1 MHARKRACLRAR
13 AYAYVRVK
21 SLQTRHAPRQY
32 RPENGFFRLADPA
45 FWGFLPRYAAPRPPF
60 LPRWPPFSRKF
71 SPENPAP
78 VCFLP
83 GNPGFFARSSP
94 GRPGTPPRIAPRC
107 AVFRPVDRLF
117 VPATPR
123 LPGLRPGR
131 AAHCPAFCPGDP
143 GSARPGTPAR
153 LPRPGQPGLRPAPA
167 QTSPLRRGEGLCD
180 PQGASDPW
188 PHRLETAAQVRVKVR
203 EMGAPGV

>member
-21 SLQTRHAPRQY
+21 GLQTRHATRQY

-60 LPRWPPFSRKF
+60 LPRWPPFSRKY

-83 GNPGFFARSSP
+83 RSARLFRPICARS
-94 GRPGTPPRIAPRC
+94 PRHSAPDRAPVC
-107 AVFRPVDRLF
+107 VFRPVDRLF
-117 VPATPR
+117 APAMTR
-123 LPGLRPGR
+123 SPGLRTGR
-131 AAHCPAFCPGDP
+131 AAHRPAFCPGDP

-153 LPRPGQPGLRPAPA
+153 LPRPGHPGLLPRPGTDFAA
-167 QTSPLRRGEGLCD
+167 SP
-180 PQGASDPW
+180 W
-188 PHRLETAAQVRVKVR
+188 
-203 EMGAPGV
+203 

>member
-1 MHARKRACLRAR
+1 MHARKRARLCAR

-21 SLQTRHAPRQY
+21 RLKPVTSRDNIAQKTA
-32 RPENGFFRLADPA
+32 FFRLADPA
-45 FWGFLPRYAAPRPPF
+45 FWGFLSRYAAPQPPF

-83 GNPGFFARSSP
+83 RSARLF
-94 GRPGTPPRIAPRC
+94 RPICARPPRHSAPDR
-107 AVFRPVDRLF
+107 APVC
-117 VPATPR
+117 
-123 LPGLRPGR
+123 
-131 AAHCPAFCPGDP
+131 AAHRPAFRPGDP
-143 GSARPGTPAR
+143 GFARPGTSAQ
-153 LPRPGQPGLRPAPA
+153 LPRPGHPGFCPTPT

-188 PHRLETAAQVRVKVR
+188 PRRLETAAQVRVKFR
-203 EMGAPGV
+203 EIGAPGV